1 MVDNSE
7 MIFGVRAVIEA
18 IQAGKEIDKIAYA
31 ARNGGKGFATKFA
44 IYVSTEAE
52 GNDFRLAGTGSYN
65 GSVNDVIEIDITKTE
80 ARRVKFKFIEANQ
93 NWASIGEMSFYK
105 TDELS
110 DKIKNELFTD
120 DNKNEVS
127 EIGRASCRERV

>member
-1 MVDNSE
+1 MFDLGEVN
-7 MIFGVRAVIEA
+7 
-18 IQAGKEIDKIAYA
+18 EIDKIAYA
-31 ARNGGKGFATKFA
+31 ARNGQEKGFATKFA
-44 IYVSTEAE
+44 IYVSTETEEPA
-52 GNDFRLAGTGSYN
+52 FRLAGTGSYN
-65 GSVNDVIEIDITKTE
+65 GSVNDVIEIDIAKTE

-127 EIGRASCRERV
+127 EQYNTLEKLNALRERG